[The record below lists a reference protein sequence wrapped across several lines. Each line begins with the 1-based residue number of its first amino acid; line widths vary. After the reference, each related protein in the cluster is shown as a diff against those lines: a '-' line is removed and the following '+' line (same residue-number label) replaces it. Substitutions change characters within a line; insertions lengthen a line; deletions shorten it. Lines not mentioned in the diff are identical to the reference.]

1 MIDVNAYPILE
12 RHRSTLAQTSWDN
25 KNRAYMTTSTL
36 DAINFDDVK
45 GEYIKGLGLSDT
57 PSSVDA
63 LYVDKK
69 GYVIFVEFKN
79 GYIDN
84 TEKYSVQ
91 KKIYDSMLIL
101 GDITS
106 IHISDMRKRAVFIL
120 VYNDQANE
128 RSRDKEYNEKKKAV
142 QPSSAYDKLAKTVS
156 GYAGKEY
163 VCFGLRMFEKY
174 CFQEVHT
181 YNQEE
186 FEEYLKTY

>member
-12 RHRSTLAQTSWDN
+12 RHRSTLSKTSWD
-25 KNRAYMTTSTL
+25 KDNRVYMTTSTL

-63 LYVDKK
+63 LFVDKR
-69 GYVIFVEFKN
+69 GYMIFVEFKN
-79 GYIDN
+79 GNMDR
-84 TEKYSVQ
+84 EKYSVQ

-106 IHISDMRKRAVFIL
+106 IHISDMRKCVVFIL
-120 VYNDQANE
+120 VYNEQANE
-128 RSRDKEYNEKKKAV
+128 GSRDKEYIEKKKAV
-142 QPSSAYDKLAKTVS
+142 QPSSSYDKFAKTVS
-156 GYAGKEY
+156 GYAGREY
-163 VCFGLRMFEKY
+163 VCFGLRMFGKY
-174 CFQEVHT
+174 CFKEVHT
-181 YNQEE
+181 YTQEE